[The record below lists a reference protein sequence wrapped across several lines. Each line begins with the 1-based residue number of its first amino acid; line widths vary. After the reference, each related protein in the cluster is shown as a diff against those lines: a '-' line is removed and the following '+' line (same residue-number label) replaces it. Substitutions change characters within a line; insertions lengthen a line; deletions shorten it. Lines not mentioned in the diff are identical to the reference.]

1 MRKLRKLRCILRLF
15 QYNIGN
21 KREPSGL
28 LHVLK
33 RGVGEVRKKLPVGIE
48 NFEEIRTKGFYYVD
62 KTGLI
67 KELLENWGKETWFT
81 RPRRFGKSL
90 NMRMLKG
97 FFERG
102 GGNRILEE

>member
-33 RGVGEVRKKLPVGIE
+33 RGVGEVRKKLPVGNE
-48 NFEEIRTKGFYYVD
+48 KFEEYQSENFYYV
-62 KTGLI
+62 
-67 KELLENWGKETWFT
+67 
-81 RPRRFGKSL
+81 
-90 NMRMLKG
+90 LKH
-97 FFERG
+97 RT
-102 GGNRILEE
+102 